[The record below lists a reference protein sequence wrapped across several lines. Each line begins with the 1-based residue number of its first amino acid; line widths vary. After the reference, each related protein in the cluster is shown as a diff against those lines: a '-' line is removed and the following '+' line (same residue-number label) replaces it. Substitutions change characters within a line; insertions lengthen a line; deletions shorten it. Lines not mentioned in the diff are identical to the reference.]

1 MEKRS
6 QRHNKKQNHKKIWL
20 LLVLAAVIIAIA
32 AGGWLFTKEGGPQI
46 MTSAQR
52 QEAEERT
59 AAERAA
65 LLSEAER
72 LYLSYDYDGAETL
85 LASRED
91 LASEETAQM
100 AEKITAARQSLVK
113 YEGQISHIF
122 FHSLIVYPELAF
134 DGDYRSSGYNM
145 WMTTRD
151 EFVAMLPKLQER
163 GYVLYDIED
172 LWQIDESG
180 QMVPKDIYLPPGK
193 MPLILSVDDVCYYD
207 YMQTDGFA
215 QRLKLND
222 AGDVV
227 TVLRDTAGNEQE
239 TYDGDVMPIV
249 DEYVKAHPE
258 FSYQGA
264 KGIVAV
270 TGYQGAFGYRITD
283 LEGEALT
290 QAITQT
296 KAVADRLK
304 ATGWRIASHSYT
316 HNGYFRDGSVTM
328 EQLLSDTTRWQQL
341 IARAVG
347 ETNIFISPF
356 GVHFKADDERFRYLV
371 EQGFTIYCPVSTGMA
386 LTFNG
391 DNMVEDRFNLDGY
404 TMLKKPELV
413 KELFFDPAEVLD
425 PRRPAL

>member
-6 QRHNKKQNHKKIWL
+6 ERHTKKQKRGKFWLLAFLAIAVAVAAGIWL
-20 LLVLAAVIIAIA
+20 LAS
-32 AGGWLFTKEGGPQI
+32 KEGGPQI

-52 QEAEERT
+52 QEAEERIT
-59 AAERAA
+59 AERTA
-65 LLSEAER
+65 LLAEAER
-72 LYLSYDYDGAETL
+72 LYRSYDYDGAEAL

-91 LASEETAQM
+91 LASEETAQL
-100 AEKITAARQSLVK
+100 AEKIAQARQSLVK
-113 YEGQISHIF
+113 YEGKISHVF

-134 DGDYRSSGYNM
+134 DGDYRSTGYNM

-172 LWQIDESG
+172 LLQVDENE
-180 QMVPKDIYLPPGK
+180 QVVPKDIYLPPDK

-215 QRLKLND
+215 QRLTLND
-222 AGDVV
+222 NGDVV
-227 TVLRDTAGNEQE
+227 TVVRDAAGQEQE

-258 FSYQGA
+258 FSYHGA

-283 LEGEALT
+283 LEGDALT
-290 QAITQT
+290 EAIAQT

-328 EQLLSDTTRWQQL
+328 EQLISDTTRWQQL
-341 IARAVG
+341 IAPAVG

-356 GVHFKADDERFRYLV
+356 GVHFKAEDERFRYLV
-371 EQGFTIYCPVSTGMA
+371 EQGFTIYFQSA
-386 LTFNG
+386 L
-391 DNMVEDRFNLDGY
+391 VWH
-404 TMLKKPELV
+404 
-413 KELFFDPAEVLD
+413 
-425 PRRPAL
+425 

>member
-6 QRHNKKQNHKKIWL
+6 ERHNKKQKRGKFWL
-20 LLVLAAVIIAIA
+20 LAFLAIA
-32 AGGWLFTKEGGPQI
+32 VAVAAGVWLLASKEGGPQI
-46 MTSAQR
+46 MTNAQR
-52 QEAEERT
+52 QEAEERIT
-59 AAERAA
+59 AERTA
-65 LLSEAER
+65 LLAEAER
-72 LYLSYDYDGAETL
+72 LYRSYDYDGAEAL

-91 LASEETAQM
+91 LASEETAQL
-100 AEKITAARQSLVK
+100 AEKIAQARQSLVK
-113 YEGQISHIF
+113 YEGKISHVF

-134 DGDYRSSGYNM
+134 DGDYRSTGYNM

-172 LWQIDESG
+172 LLQVDENG
-180 QMVPKDIYLPPGK
+180 QVVPKDIYLPPDK

-215 QRLKLND
+215 QRLTLND
-222 AGDVV
+222 NGDVV
-227 TVLRDTAGNEQE
+227 TVVRDAAGQEQE

-258 FSYQGA
+258 FSYHGA

-283 LEGEALT
+283 LEGDALT
-290 QAITQT
+290 EAIAQT

-328 EQLLSDTTRWQQL
+328 EQLISDTTRWQQL
-341 IARAVG
+341 IAPAVG

-356 GVHFKADDERFRYLV
+356 GVHFKAEDERFRYLV

-425 PRRPAL
+425 PRRPAI